1 MKKIEILKF
10 KLKRFF
16 RSLRYGFFYTGFK
29 NFHPPKKILTNL
41 RYLHVNIPHDQA
53 SYQSFIEIFLDDTY
67 QLRRANDL
75 PRQSVIVDIGGNIGL
90 FSIYAKSIYKYSR
103 VYSIEPNH
111 KVLPSLMKN
120 SKKFDF
126 EVFPVAIC
134 KTHQKVKVLDSIE
147 SHLMARTL
155 DDPSGHQTGVP
166 FESIFENVGGK
177 IDFLKMDGEGAEWS
191 VFESDIDWS
200 RVRYISFEYHEFGK
214 GKKLANALDNLKNT
228 GFEVIDIQ
236 SYSNYGM
243 IFAKNR
249 DFCE

>member
-1 MKKIEILKF
+1 MTKIEILKF
-10 KLKRFF
+10 KLRRFF
-16 RSLRYGFFYTGFK
+16 RSLRYGFLYLGFR
-29 NFHPPKKILTNL
+29 NFHPPKKIFVNF

-75 PRQSVIVDIGGNIGL
+75 PRESVIVDIGGNIGL

-103 VYSIEPNH
+103 VYSIEPNC
-111 KVLPSLMKN
+111 KVLPSLMEN
-120 SKKFDF
+120 AKKFDF
-126 EVFPVAIC
+126 EVFPVAISQ
-134 KTHQKVKVLDSIE
+134 THQKVKVFDGIE

-155 DDPSGHQTGVP
+155 DDPLGDQTGVP
-166 FESIFENVGGK
+166 FKTIFENVGGK
-177 IDFLKMDGEGAEWS
+177 IDFLKMDGEGAEWL
-191 VFESDIDWS
+191 VFASHIDWS

-214 GKKLANALDNLKNT
+214 GKQLADALDNLKLK
-228 GFEVIDIQ
+228 GFDVIDIH
-236 SYSNYGM
+236 SLSNYGM